1 MSETNTSPGGAGAR
15 RVITTGDP
23 VTDFW
28 MSLPDT
34 KTLLAIA
41 PHQQAVNRLL
51 DVLPALEADHRVH
64 TVFSVPDTGYRWAGV
79 EEYLRGIGA
88 HVVPWHQAVAT
99 PYDLVLA
106 ACRWGIAE
114 VRSPLVL
121 TAHGAGSLRSRI
133 AHDPAEH
140 DLTPAKLMRGDEVIP
155 TRLALATD
163 DEVRVLAGSCP
174 RALPTAV
181 VAGDPC
187 FDRMLASTPLRPLYR
202 EALGASPGQRIVLG
216 ASTWSRHGLFGGDP
230 GLFSRLMDEL
240 PPQDHL
246 VVAVL
251 HPFIWHGY
259 GRRQVLA
266 WLGEARERGL
276 VVLPPEEGWRAGVV
290 AADVVATDHGS
301 VGQYAAA
308 LGVRTLM
315 SARCSSDVRPG
326 STAELVARISTPLHP
341 DRPLRPQVERALERP
356 VDPRH
361 AEVAARITSRPGAAL
376 TILRRELYGVL
387 GLDEPVRALPV
398 SPVPLP
404 VPIG

>member
-1 MSETNTSPGGAGAR
+1 M
-15 RVITTGDP
+15 
-23 VTDFW
+23 
-28 MSLPDT
+28 
-34 KTLLAIA
+34 
-41 PHQQAVNRLL
+41 
-51 DVLPALEADHRVH
+51 
-64 TVFSVPDTGYRWAGV
+64 
-79 EEYLRGIGA
+79 
-88 HVVPWHQAVAT
+88 
-99 PYDLVLA
+99 
-106 ACRWGIAE
+106 
-114 VRSPLVL
+114 
-121 TAHGAGSLRSRI
+121 
-133 AHDPAEH
+133 
-140 DLTPAKLMRGDEVIP
+140 
-155 TRLALATD
+155 
-163 DEVRVLAGSCP
+163 
-174 RALPTAV
+174 
-181 VAGDPC
+181 
-187 FDRMLASTPLRPLYR
+187 
-202 EALGASPGQRIVLG
+202 LG